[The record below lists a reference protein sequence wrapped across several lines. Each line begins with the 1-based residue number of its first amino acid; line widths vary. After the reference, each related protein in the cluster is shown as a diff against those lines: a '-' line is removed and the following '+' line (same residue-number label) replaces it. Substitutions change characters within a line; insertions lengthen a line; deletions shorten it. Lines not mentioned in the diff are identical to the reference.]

1 MKHNGQDMHPIRIV
15 PPQSNCKPDTKT
27 REVRV
32 ERKET
37 LYLRNLRLEVS
48 AKEAEIESLLDDARI
63 TATSFV
69 IRDVKEYLAKKTKPT
84 LERIAKDLVID
95 KKIIKKALQL
105 LIKLKEVRAKQ
116 GKRFVFF
123 MLK

>member
-1 MKHNGQDMHPIRIV
+1 MHPIRV
-15 PPQSNCKPDTKT
+15 VLPESNSKQDSKT
-27 REVRV
+27 RVQ
-32 ERKET
+32 RKET

-69 IRDVKEYLAKKTKPT
+69 IRDVKEYLSRKTKPT

-95 KKIIKKALQL
+95 KKIIKKALLL
-105 LIKLKEVRAKQ
+105 LIKLKEVRAKR
-116 GKRFVFF
+116 GSRFVTFE
-123 MLK
+123 LR

>member
-1 MKHNGQDMHPIRIV
+1 MHPIRIV